1 MSDNKDFI
9 MEPWWK
15 QTKDDYT
22 KYRAKG
28 VDYDV
33 DNLIGRKDYKKYTL
47 TTDDAEAT
55 ISGVDDARIISPV

>member
-22 KYRAKG
+22 KYRSTG
-28 VDYDV
+28 VDYKV
-33 DNLIGRKDYKKYTL
+33 DSLIGRHDAKKYSL
-47 TTDDAEAT
+47 TTNDPAT
-55 ISGVDDARIISPV
+55 VSGTEGTILI